1 MIRSFKWLKRRYE
14 LFVKYIGKEL
24 NKLKIT
30 LDVKFSLLVYKDTF
44 FRSTMGGYKLGA
56 RAEVLLRVL
65 EVLLRSVLN
74 QGWQKCNIRRIYDF
88 NRV

>member
-1 MIRSFKWLKRRYE
+1 MSRSFEWLKRRYE

-30 LDVKFSLLVYKDTF
+30 LDVKVSLLVYKDTF
-44 FRSTMGGYKLGA
+44 FRSTKGGYKLGA

-65 EVLLRSVLN
+65 RVLLRSVVNQEWSRLIIQMHNRGSLN
-74 QGWQKCNIRRIYDF
+74 
-88 NRV
+88 